1 MTLPSQ
7 KGAGRVLYD
16 MADSEQLPSNVP
28 TGGQSSGMG
37 LKRGVLWSCVLLLV
51 VGVGALLSKQQFGL
65 SDEVVARV
73 GDREITLGE
82 VEEHWREIDAGSFMQ
97 VSQSRYDALV
107 LYLDMVVGN
116 QILEIEAA
124 NRGLTP
130 ETLLR
135 QEMSARVTPI
145 TDTDVE
151 RFYSSLGEQQT
162 QGRTLEQLRRPINN
176 FLQQQ
181 QSVEARATLIAELSD
196 SLDVRAERLLEPP
209 RMAIARAPTD
219 PIKGTSGAI
228 VEIIEFSDFQ

>member
-7 KGAGRVLYD
+7 NGAGRVLYD
-16 MADSEQLPSNVP
+16 MTDSGQPPSNVSD
-28 TGGQSSGMG
+28 GGRPSVMG
-37 LKRGVLWSCVLLLV
+37 VNRSVLWSCVLLLV
-51 VGVGALLSKQQFGL
+51 VGVGALLSKQQFGS

-82 VEEHWREIDAGSFMQ
+82 VEKQWREIDVGSFLQ

-116 QILEIEAA
+116 QILEMEAA

-135 QEMSARVTPI
+135 QELSSRLTPI
-145 TDTDVE
+145 TDADVE
-151 RFYSSLGEQQT
+151 RFYNNLGEQQT
-162 QGRTLEQLRRPINN
+162 QGRTLEQLREPINN

-181 QSVEARATLIAELSD
+181 QSVEVRATLIAELSD
-196 SLDVRAERLLEPP
+196 SLNVRVERLLEPP

-219 PIKGTSGAI
+219 PIKGTSSAI